1 MSAWDLPVTVDVN
14 GQPFVIRS
22 DFRAVLDAL
31 AALSD
36 PELTQAEQLSIC
48 LQILFPDW
56 EQLPDAQA
64 AFTAAMVFVNCGE
77 PLPEHQLPKP
87 RLVDWEKDAG
97 LIAPAI
103 DKVLGYSCRRCPYL
117 HWWEFIGAFHG
128 IGRGLFSEVVNIRA
142 KRAKGKRLQ
151 KHEQEF
157 ARENEELIRLSSA
170 RSAEEQAE
178 KDRLLAELDG

>member
-77 PLPEHQLPKP
+77 PFRNTNCLSP
-87 RLVDWEKDAG
+87 G
-97 LIAPAI
+97 L
-103 DKVLGYSCRRCPYL
+103 
-117 HWWEFIGAFHG
+117 
-128 IGRGLFSEVVNIRA
+128 
-142 KRAKGKRLQ
+142 
-151 KHEQEF
+151 
-157 ARENEELIRLSSA
+157 
-170 RSAEEQAE
+170 
-178 KDRLLAELDG
+178 

>member
-14 GQPFVIRS
+14 GQPFVVRS

-36 PELTQAEQLSIC
+36 QELTQAEQLSVC

-87 RLVDWEKDAG
+87 RLVDWADC
-97 LIAPAI
+97 P
-103 DKVLGYSCRRCPYL
+103 GYR
-117 HWWEFIGAFHG
+117 
-128 IGRGLFSEVVNIRA
+128 
-142 KRAKGKRLQ
+142 
-151 KHEQEF
+151 
-157 ARENEELIRLSSA
+157 
-170 RSAEEQAE
+170 
-178 KDRLLAELDG
+178 

>member
-1 MSAWDLPVTVDVN
+1 M
-14 GQPFVIRS
+14 
-22 DFRAVLDAL
+22 
-31 AALSD
+31 
-36 PELTQAEQLSIC
+36 
-48 LQILFPDW
+48 
-56 EQLPDAQA
+56 
-64 AFTAAMVFVNCGE
+64 
-77 PLPEHQLPKP
+77 
-87 RLVDWEKDAG
+87 DWEKDAG

-103 DKVLGYSCRRCPYL
+103 DKILGYSCRRCPYL

-142 KRAKGKRLQ
+142 KRAKGKRLE

>member
-117 HWWEFIGAFHG
+117 
-128 IGRGLFSEVVNIRA
+128 NIRA
-142 KRAKGKRLQ
+142 KRAKGKRLE

>member
-14 GQPFVIRS
+14 GQPFVVRS

-36 PELTQAEQLSIC
+36 QELTQAEQLSVC

-56 EQLPDAQA
+56 EQLPDA
-64 AFTAAMVFVNCGE
+64 
-77 PLPEHQLPKP
+77 
-87 RLVDWEKDAG
+87 
-97 LIAPAI
+97 PAI
-103 DKVLGYSCRRCPYL
+103 DKILGYSCRRCPYL

-142 KRAKGKRLQ
+142 KRAKGKRLE

>member
-1 MSAWDLPVTVDVN
+1 M
-14 GQPFVIRS
+14 
-22 DFRAVLDAL
+22 LDAL

-117 HWWEFIGAFHG
+117 HWWELHWGFPRYRARPVF
-128 IGRGLFSEVVNIRA
+128 RGSEYRA
-142 KRAKGKRLQ
+142 KRAKGKRLE

>member
-14 GQPFVIRS
+14 GQPFVVRS

-36 PELTQAEQLSIC
+36 PELTQAEQLSVC

-103 DKVLGYSCRRCPYL
+103 DKILGVHWGFPRYRARPVFRGGEYPRQTSQGKTAGKARTGICP
-117 HWWEFIGAFHG
+117 
-128 IGRGLFSEVVNIRA
+128 
-142 KRAKGKRLQ
+142 
-151 KHEQEF
+151 
-157 ARENEELIRLSSA
+157 RE
-170 RSAEEQAE
+170 
-178 KDRLLAELDG
+178 